1 MLHGVPGV
9 AVMGTP
15 SSALVCNVLGSA
27 RRVVEGFM
35 ASSVSLVPL

>member
-9 AVMGTP
+9 AGG
-15 SSALVCNVLGSA
+15 SFSALACNVLGSA
-27 RRVVEGFM
+27 GRVVEGFM